1 MTQQL
6 KTRVKKEAGKC
17 TSHSHADARLVE
29 LIKYLA
35 RHAAERD
42 YNEHH
47 STKAT
52 QKDSLKATG
61 EDS

>member
-1 MTQQL
+1 MTQQQ
-6 KTRVKKEAGKC
+6 KARGKKGVGKC
-17 TSHSHADARLVE
+17 ASHSHADARLVE

-52 QKDSLKATG
+52 QKDSLEDTG